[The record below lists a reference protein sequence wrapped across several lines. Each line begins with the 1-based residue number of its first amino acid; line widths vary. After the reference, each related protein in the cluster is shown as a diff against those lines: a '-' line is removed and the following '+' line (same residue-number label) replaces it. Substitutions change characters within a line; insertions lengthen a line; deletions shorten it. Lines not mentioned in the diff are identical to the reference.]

1 VRAGVARWLT
11 PALAAVTASA
21 CAPSEVVL
29 PEPPMTDETAQVISA
44 YQSPTGTIDF
54 AHIDMQLD
62 RAEARLEELHL
73 SWLPDLVADVLV
85 SLEARLEDGEL
96 PTDPSRTPESAD
108 PRISAALTVH
118 RVCKG
123 WSSPPGA
130 PDEAA
135 NGSID
140 LTAVVGGSALRRDLW
155 GVATNCHSIVD
166 PPGDTP
172 PQMAFLDGTLII
184 LLEGALPKRPGD
196 ANMVF
201 LLNGRLDTS
210 EVPTVANESRTA
222 SRDFRIS
229 DGQLEFRLSVDDG
242 DIIVTVGATSFTLRG
257 RNGTFTCDLKTHSCR

>member
-1 VRAGVARWLT
+1 VRGNVARWVTL
-11 PALAAVTASA
+11 ALAAATASA
-21 CAPSEVVL
+21 CAPSEIVL
-29 PEPPMTDETAQVISA
+29 PDPPVTDETEQVISA

-62 RAEARLEELHL
+62 RAEARLDELHL

-85 SLEARLEDGEL
+85 SLEERLSDGEL
-96 PTDPSRTPESAD
+96 PTDPSRAPDSAD
-108 PRISAALTVH
+108 PKISAAVRVH
-118 RVCKG
+118 HVCKG
-123 WSSPPGA
+123 WTEPAGPV
-130 PDEAA
+130 DEAA

-140 LTAVVGGSALRRDLW
+140 LTAVVGGSQLRRDLW
-155 GVATNCHSIVD
+155 GVATNCHSLVD

-184 LLEGALPKRPGD
+184 LLEGPLPKRLGD
-196 ANMVF
+196 VNMVF

-210 EVPTVANESRTA
+210 EAPTVANESRTA

-229 DGQLEFRLSVDDG
+229 DGELEFRMSVDDG

-257 RNGTFTCDLKTHSCR
+257 RNGTFTCDLTTRSCR